1 MSWTLNTKGACNKL
15 ALVHCARG
23 DPSSEFRFATFF
35 PDAVQPW
42 ADDMVAK
49 FVQVIPLGGEA
60 VGRPPAGYPKAAAI
74 LPGSETSDATRR
86 R

>member
-1 MSWTLNTKGACNKL
+1 MTWIPNTKCAYFKL
-15 ALVHCARG
+15 AWLHCARG

-42 ADDMVAK
+42 ADDMIAK
-49 FVQVIPLGGEA
+49 FVQIIPLGGEA
-60 VGRPPAGYPKAAAI
+60 AMRPPAGYPKAAAT